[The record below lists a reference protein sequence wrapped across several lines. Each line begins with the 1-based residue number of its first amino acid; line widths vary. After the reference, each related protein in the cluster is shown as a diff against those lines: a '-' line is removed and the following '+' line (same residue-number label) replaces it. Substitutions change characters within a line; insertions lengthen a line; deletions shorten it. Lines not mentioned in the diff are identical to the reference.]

1 MYYDKNE
8 TSQQMNAFQNT
19 FSQKE
24 IPKTAP
30 MNQHML
36 SINNERMNNDFRIN
50 GDVSQMDYD
59 SIVLES

>member
-1 MYYDKNE
+1 
-8 TSQQMNAFQNT
+8 MNPFQNS

-30 MNQHML
+30 MNQQMF
-36 SINNERMNNDFRIN
+36 SINNDRMNNDFQTN